1 MVATTWAH
9 HFESNFDHNENRTK
23 MFAVLIETL
32 FGTDFALADQIL
44 AEKWEYLYDYLMCL
58 HCLLENFFVST
69 IHLLGNLWNVT
80 VHENS
85 LIWYAN
91 TRFDNLFNLAFAGQ
105 RKTATT
111 VQISTSTIID
121 FLDRRILSYLT
132 KVSIIIWSIFV
143 NHNKLVEDSNCCL
156 GLVLFG
162 AATISIRRSLIWRRL
177 AKAIWDIG
185 STHLSSS
192 FIVFTGNSWDFT

>member
-58 HCLLENFFVST
+58 HCLLEKYFVST

-143 NHNKLVEDSNCCL
+143 NHNKLAEDSNCCL

-162 AATISIRRSLIWRRL
+162 PANISIRRSLT
-177 AKAIWDIG
+177 DG
-185 STHLSSS
+185 D
-192 FIVFTGNSWDFT
+192 V